1 MHSNRLWAQM
11 IARDPTLAI
20 AVAPEAD
27 RRETGIIAGLHHA
40 PGLVVGDPETI
51 MNVVGD
57 PESDP

>member
-1 MHSNRLWAQM
+1 MGTQL

-40 PGLVVGDPETI
+40 PGLLETI

>member
-1 MHSNRLWAQM
+1 MYSNRLWAQL

-40 PGLVVGDPETI
+40 PGLLETI

>member
-1 MHSNRLWAQM
+1 MGTQM